1 MTSLRSA
8 PGLPALL
15 GAEVASS
22 FALATQAMAIP
33 WLVLDNGGSATDVG
47 LVATA
52 ELAPA
57 ILLGIPL
64 GGMVARV
71 GGRRWMIGSDIVSA
85 GLVAA
90 IAILAEAHVLPFW
103 GLLGLVFAFGSL
115 RTPYMG
121 SQQEVLATLVGER
134 DELLARA
141 TSILQGANR
150 TSLLLGPPI
159 AGALVAS
166 LGPATTMFLTVATL
180 ALVVIV
186 VRLAVP
192 PADHLRGP
200 ATRPRLLDGLRE
212 LRRDHLIASWVPA
225 SALSEAAYQ
234 ALFVAIPILTM
245 YRYDATAAVAGTLLG
260 AFGGG
265 AVVGSIA
272 AATIATYI
280 PALRLALGGKFMQ
293 GLAFVGL
300 ILPMPLWGAI
310 TMIGALGLANGLT
323 NGPATAVQI
332 PRIAARHRGNALTA
346 SATITMS
353 GGAIGSALA
362 GPALD
367 HLPAEILFTIAAT
380 LLAASCALYLRGARR
395 ASTQPSPNGLEPA

>member
-8 PGLPALL
+8 PGLRALL

-64 GGMVARV
+64 GGMVGRV

-121 SQQEVLATLVGER
+121 SQQEVLATVVGER
-134 DELLARA
+134 EELLARA

-180 ALVVIV
+180 AVVVIV

-192 PADHLRGP
+192 PADHLRDP

-280 PALRLALGGKFMQ
+280 RPTSQHYDL
-293 GLAFVGL
+293 
-300 ILPMPLWGAI
+300 
-310 TMIGALGLANGLT
+310 
-323 NGPATAVQI
+323 
-332 PRIAARHRGNALTA
+332 
-346 SATITMS
+346 
-353 GGAIGSALA
+353 
-362 GPALD
+362 
-367 HLPAEILFTIAAT
+367 
-380 LLAASCALYLRGARR
+380 
-395 ASTQPSPNGLEPA
+395 PSPGNSCRDWPSSG